1 MSYASMNV
9 LLQSAKTAKAEME
22 ATKSLPV
29 RRTIID
35 KHMST
40 LKLLGFNKSDLSYQI
55 YSLTMGY

>member
-1 MSYASMNV
+1 MNYASMNV

-40 LKLLGFNKSDLSYQI
+40 LRLLGFVKGDLQYEI
-55 YSLTMGY
+55 YCLTRGY